1 MFQANVCMYFSPVC
15 WHLWLGPNTIAVAAT
30 VAATAV
36 AHLAD
41 ICAVSARDSVVWL
54 VVY

>member
-1 MFQANVCMYFSPVC
+1 MFQANMYPSPRLLPSVA
-15 WHLWLGPNTIAVAAT
+15 GANTIAVAAS